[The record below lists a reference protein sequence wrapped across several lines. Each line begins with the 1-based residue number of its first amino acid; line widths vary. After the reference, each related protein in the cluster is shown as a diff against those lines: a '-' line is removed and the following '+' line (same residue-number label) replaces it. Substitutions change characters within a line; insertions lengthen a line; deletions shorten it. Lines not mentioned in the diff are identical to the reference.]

1 MAYTFHSSGHIL
13 QIITITPKLWPKQRA
28 YESLHFSFACL
39 CSTDRSRTL
48 IRSSLSRCC
57 LPTSLSINAC
67 SDTKTWHGT
76 EIMSDHVPGWW
87 VILVCLKKGVFW
99 ICFCFLWRREIWRM
113 FTWEKYKWEET
124 DDIQPEITTRKKRL
138 RSVFNPLWAEALKS
152 SSTKESMKE
161 SVPCP
166 GFLFGRETKQK
177 KKRYL

>member
-1 MAYTFHSSGHIL
+1 MVYTFHSSGHIL

-28 YESLHFSFACL
+28 YESLHFSFVCL

-76 EIMSDHVPGWW
+76 EIMSDRVPGWW

-99 ICFCFLWRREIWRM
+99 ICFCFFLKKGNLKNVYMREVQMGGDRWHS
-113 FTWEKYKWEET
+113 
-124 DDIQPEITTRKKRL
+124 TRDY
-138 RSVFNPLWAEALKS
+138 N
-152 SSTKESMKE
+152 
-161 SVPCP
+161 
-166 GFLFGRETKQK
+166 K
-177 KKRYL
+177 KKKDCGLFSIHCERKH